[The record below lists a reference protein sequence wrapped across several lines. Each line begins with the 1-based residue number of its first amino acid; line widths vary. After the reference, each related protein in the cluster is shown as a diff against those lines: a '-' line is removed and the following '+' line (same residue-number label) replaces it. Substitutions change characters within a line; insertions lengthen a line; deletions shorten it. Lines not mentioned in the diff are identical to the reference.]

1 MKYIYFITLLSVC
14 LCFGL
19 NGMAEIKMPTIFGD
33 NMVLQQRSHAAIWG
47 WASPQKRVVV
57 KTSWNGKSYTV
68 LADENGKWKLKV
80 QTPDA
85 GGPYT
90 IKISDGKEKVLN
102 NVLIGEVWLCSGQSN
117 MEMPMRGF
125 SLQPVR
131 NSQDAIVRAKNK
143 NIRVFTVQ
151 RNYDLS
157 PLDDCTGIWEEASPE
172 SIARTSAVAYYFGR
186 LLNQVE
192 DVPVGL
198 LITTWGGSSI
208 KAWMS
213 KENLAGFDI
222 YPAKSKAEIKKP
234 VHSPT
239 VLYNAMLHPLIG
251 YGIRGTIWYQG
262 ETDVAIPNLYIDL
275 FKSMVREWR
284 MQWGVGEF
292 PFYYCQIAPYKHSK
306 NQAFFREAQG
316 KCMSIV
322 PNTGMVVTMDA
333 DSPDCIHPDKKQ
345 EVGERLAYWAL
356 AETYGI
362 KGFKYKSPTVKG
374 MKVEGNVAII
384 SFNDAPNGLIAKN
397 GEVKGVY
404 IAGKNKKWYKAN
416 VSFFENT
423 MRVSAH
429 DVFEPVAVRYAFD
442 EYAPGEIF
450 STQGLPVS
458 SFRTDDWTE

>member
-157 PLDDCTGIWEEASPE
+157 PLDDCTGIWE
-172 SIARTSAVAYYFGR
+172 
-186 LLNQVE
+186 
-192 DVPVGL
+192 
-198 LITTWGGSSI
+198 
-208 KAWMS
+208 
-213 KENLAGFDI
+213 
-222 YPAKSKAEIKKP
+222 
-234 VHSPT
+234 
-239 VLYNAMLHPLIG
+239 
-251 YGIRGTIWYQG
+251 
-262 ETDVAIPNLYIDL
+262 
-275 FKSMVREWR
+275 
-284 MQWGVGEF
+284 
-292 PFYYCQIAPYKHSK
+292 
-306 NQAFFREAQG
+306 
-316 KCMSIV
+316 
-322 PNTGMVVTMDA
+322 
-333 DSPDCIHPDKKQ
+333 
-345 EVGERLAYWAL
+345 
-356 AETYGI
+356 
-362 KGFKYKSPTVKG
+362 
-374 MKVEGNVAII
+374 
-384 SFNDAPNGLIAKN
+384 
-397 GEVKGVY
+397 
-404 IAGKNKKWYKAN
+404 
-416 VSFFENT
+416 
-423 MRVSAH
+423 
-429 DVFEPVAVRYAFD
+429 
-442 EYAPGEIF
+442 
-450 STQGLPVS
+450 
-458 SFRTDDWTE
+458 